1 MEKKKIFI
9 LSFLAFLLILFVVVL
24 LVKNKAALNLK
35 QEIFKGPLKESEE
48 DKLLLSL
55 LEKEPLCKDFSNKEE
70 KISCLGQLTGDV
82 SLCEKILE
90 KEIQSNC
97 YIGVA
102 FLSQDI
108 SVCDKIQ
115 DEEKKGICKFL
126 IKRNSIVCENIFNKE
141 ECYKLFAKFL
151 DDKSLCEKIED
162 KEKLKECLANV
173 DSAIVKEFQKRKEE
187 NIQKESSLSD
197 KAVIENNLSL
207 CNTIKNTSIRDNCIY
222 AIARKLQDVSLCE
235 KILEEPTKIS
245 CMSIL
250 KKDPSLC
257 DNINDNFDVFVKDN
271 CYFAFVTLIRDLSKN
286 LLKITCDKIT
296 NIEIKDGCYM
306 QLAIH
311 KEDSSLCSNIQD
323 TVSRKACDTILKK
336 DKNLCKSLL
345 KDNLFYKDYCLYYVA
360 ELLKDKTVCEEIEN
374 NFMHNKCLKKFQN
387 YE

>member
-9 LSFLAFLLILFVVVL
+9 LIFLIFLLFLIGVI
-24 LVKNKAALNLK
+24 LVKNKT
-35 QEIFKGPLKESEE
+35 IFKTQKISFEEENPLLK
-48 DKLLLSL
+48 
-55 LEKEPLCKDFSNKEE
+55 KEPLCKEYSNKEE
-70 KISCLGQLTGDV
+70 QISCVAQLSGDL
-82 SLCEKILE
+82 SLCENISE
-90 KEIQSNC
+90 KEIQNNC
-97 YIGVA
+97 YLGIA

-108 SVCDKIQ
+108 SICDKIQ
-115 DEEKKGICKFL
+115 DEEKKGVCKFL
-126 IKRNSIVCENIFNKE
+126 IKKNSTVCDFIANKE
-141 ECYKLFAKFL
+141 ECYKIFARFL
-151 DDKSLCEKIED
+151 DDKSLCEKLAD
-162 KEKLKECLANV
+162 TAKVKECVSSV
-173 DSAIVKEFQKRKEE
+173 DSAISKELRKRKEDK
-187 NIQKESSLSD
+187 IQKESSLSD

-207 CNTIKNTSIRDNCIY
+207 CNTIKNTSIRDNCVYTI
-222 AIARKLQDVSLCE
+222 AIKLQDVSLCE

-257 DNINDNFDVFVKDN
+257 DNINDNFDVFAKDN

-296 NIEIKDGCYM
+296 NIDIKDGCYI

-311 KEDSSLCSNIQD
+311 KEDSSLCNNIQN
-323 TVSRKACDTILKK
+323 TVLRKACDTILKK
-336 DKNLCKSLL
+336 DKNLCKTIL